1 MGANLAPRILLIEDN
16 ELISRWM
23 FAQLGK
29 LGYHIHALESAE
41 LALQY
46 LRQEAVD
53 LLLLD
58 INLPGMSGIE
68 LLKQLRQDHSLLA
81 LPIIMVTAEED
92 VGQIVTALQNG
103 ANDYIIKPL
112 NPEVADAR
120 IRTQLTLKHYATLKD
135 EAIRFASHDL
145 KKPLLIMQDI
155 VEQLAH
161 ELHQTPANIDESIML
176 SSLMQHTLTQMTG
189 IVHGFLQQSTRQTQ
203 SALDEKTDLNH
214 LVSDVMRSNSR
225 YAEQKHITLQ
235 SSLTESLP
243 MIRAN
248 VFQLRQVIDNLLGNA
263 LKFSPAGSTTRI
275 LTTRDGDYLT
285 LAVQDTGPGLR
296 DDDFPKLFVHG
307 ARLSNQPTGKESSS
321 GIGLALCK
329 EFIQQLAGEIGAH
342 NNPDK
347 GATFWFRLPIVP
359 GYR

>member
-1 MGANLAPRILLIEDN
+1 MDANLAPRILLIEDN
-16 ELISRWM
+16 ELISHWM
-23 FAQLGK
+23 CVQLGK
-29 LGYHIHALESAE
+29 LGYHLHALESAE
-41 LALQY
+41 LALHH
-46 LRQEAVD
+46 LRQEAAD
-53 LLLLD
+53 LILLD

-145 KKPLLIMQDI
+145 KKPLLIMQDMFD
-155 VEQLAH
+155 QLAH
-161 ELHQTPANIDESIML
+161 ELAMTPANIAECTLL
-176 SSLMQHTLTQMTG
+176 SGLMQQTLTQMAG
-189 IVHGFLQQSTRQTQ
+189 IVQGFLQQSTRQTQ
-203 SALDEKTDLNH
+203 SALQERIDLNH
-214 LVSDVMRSNSR
+214 LVSDVVRDNSR

-235 SSLTESLP
+235 TSLAASLP

-248 VFQLRQVIDNLLGNA
+248 VFQLRQVIENLLGNA
-263 LKFSPAGSTTRI
+263 LKFSPAGSTTRL
-275 LTTRDGDYLT
+275 LTSRDGDYIK
-285 LAVQDTGPGLR
+285 LAVQDAGPGLR
-296 DDDFPKLFVHG
+296 DADFPKLFVHG
-307 ARLSNQPTGKESSS
+307 ARLSNQPTGKETSS

-329 EFIQQLAGEIGAH
+329 EFIHQLSGDIGAH

-347 GATFWFRLPIVP
+347 GATFWFRLPTTP
-359 GYR
+359 AYR